1 MNEYTALTASR
12 ALGVYL
18 RQPLL
23 FTLLSTPGSLIL
35 DTKGRTVRKLLA
47 SYGGIILAIGSD
59 ARENTEAI
67 SWLGER

>member
-1 MNEYTALTASR
+1 
-12 ALGVYL
+12 
-18 RQPLL
+18 
-23 FTLLSTPGSLIL
+23 L

-59 ARENTEAI
+59 AGENVEAI